1 MNVRLEPAEAQRYL
15 DLAQSVYRDL
25 VQEVITVAQIPAP
38 TFEEEA
44 RGLYVRERMA
54 AVGLSDVV
62 IDEVG
67 NVIGRL
73 PGTGGGPVV
82 LLAAHIDTVFP
93 AETDLTVKVDGDILR
108 GPGVGDNAASVAV
121 MLWTAELLRRSG
133 TKLQGDVIF
142 VATVG
147 EEGLGDLRGIRAAM
161 ERFGDDVSYVVP
173 LDGSLGGMVR
183 QGLGSRRFRLV
194 VKAEGGHSWGAFGAS
209 SAIHGIAKMVAAIAD
224 LRVPST
230 PKTTFN
236 VGTISGGNSV
246 NSIAAH
252 AEALIDLRSLDQN
265 ELRKLE
271 DRVRRIVHDVALAT
285 SVQAQLELI
294 GDRPTGLIPDDHP
307 LCMAVRAVH
316 QMMGIQTRVYPSSTD
331 GNIPLSM
338 GIPSVTVG
346 VTLGGNGH
354 RLDEYIHAPPL
365 AKGLGQ
371 VLLLLNVLQSLR
383 PTRG

>member
-1 MNVRLEPAEAQRYL
+1 MNFRLETATVQRCQ
-15 DLAQSVYRDL
+15 DLAHSVFHDL
-25 VQEVITVAQIPAP
+25 VREVITLSQIPAP
-38 TFEEEA
+38 TFAEQA
-44 RGLYVRERMA
+44 RGLYVKERMA
-54 AVGLSDVV
+54 AVGLQGVT

-121 MLWTAELLRRSG
+121 MLWTAELLRRSE
-133 TKLQGDVIF
+133 TRLQGDVIF

-147 EEGLGDLRGIRAAM
+147 EEGLGDLQGIRAVM
-161 ERFGDDVSYVVP
+161 ERFQHEVTYVVP

-183 QGLGSRRFRLV
+183 QGLGSRRFRLAV
-194 VKAEGGHSWGAFGAS
+194 TGEGGHSWGAFGAS
-209 SAIHGIAKMVAAIAD
+209 SAIHSIAKMIAAIAD
-224 LRVPST
+224 IRVPAT

-236 VGTISGGNSV
+236 VGMVSGGNSV
-246 NSIAAH
+246 NSIAAQ
-252 AEALIDLRSLDQN
+252 AEALIDLRSLDQT
-265 ELRKLE
+265 ELRRVE
-271 DRVRRIVHDVALAT
+271 DRVRRIVHDTAIAT
-285 SVQAQLELI
+285 SVRAQLDLI
-294 GDRPTGLIPDDHP
+294 GDRPPGAIAEDHP
-307 LCMAVRAVH
+307 LCDAVRAVH
-316 QMMGIQTRVYPSSTD
+316 QKMGIQTRVYPSSTD

-338 GIPSVTVG
+338 GIPSVTIG

-365 AKGLGQ
+365 ARGLAQ
-371 VLLLLNVLQSLR
+371 VLLLLRVLQSM
-383 PTRG
+383 